1 MRLLEFAKSNILM
14 RDLIHGL
21 SRVFD
26 MERVGGEARVYDVA
40 ERKGVIFL
48 LNNSLRGIGLIWSKG
63 TTTVQSVGVWNKI
76 DFDRSPDFM
85 VDIPAHAT
93 LDSVIEPLIQFI
105 RNPREGMVESFTITE
120 TARNVS
126 PTEFRQMARKM
137 FKDAAASMT
146 IDDLKKVADQNSVN
160 IPSAIRHD
168 RSLMVDANH
177 WNLHDDDV
185 ANAARAVGTKVGVPD
200 PNDPHYA
207 AAVELAKAS
216 NVSKMA
222 SEGKIMLLGRKPNGE
237 VFIIPGVEQITAKIE
252 RKLHKELESGEVS
265 GASMEEQYHQLD
277 QKVRLVAGGESEFM
291 KSLLIT
297 GMPSAGKTFRVMKT
311 VKALGLKEGDD
322 YTIVGGKTT
331 VKAMYR
337 VLIEQVNGLTIFDDC
352 DSVVGS
358 EDGINMLKKAL
369 DTDPIRDV
377 SYNASGLMNT
387 ATMPREK
394 REKVVEAISRIL
406 RNVATPEDIYL
417 FDANRGIPQR
427 THQIHDKDS
436 WIAQYPDWAQDR
448 MRDEWDSGYAD
459 EMDYQNAK
467 QGDVSAAEKE
477 EVADWAAKHLPN
489 KIDFK
494 GRIIFI
500 SNMSADEWDAAI
512 LTRAFH
518 QDMQFSDGEMFD
530 YIGTILQHI
539 KTPRLTEEQKHE
551 VLAYLKELWEDGK
564 ITRPVN
570 FRLVQQSFDLRLMN
584 GWRELIASIG

>member
-14 RDLIHGL
+14 RDLIAGL
-21 SRVFD
+21 GRVFD
-26 MERVGGEARVYDVA
+26 MERVGGEARVYNVG
-40 ERKGVIFL
+40 ERQGIIFL
-48 LNNSLRGIGLIWSKG
+48 LNNSLRGVGLIWSKG
-63 TTTVQSVGVWNKI
+63 TTHVQSVGVWNKI
-76 DFDRSPDFM
+76 DFDRSPDYM

-93 LDSVIEPLIQFI
+93 LDSVIEPLIHFI
-105 RNPREGMVESFTITE
+105 RNPREGMVESIELNE

-137 FKDAAASMT
+137 FKDASASMT
-146 IDDLKKVADQNSVN
+146 IDDLKKVADQNAVH

-177 WNLHDDDV
+177 WNLFDDDV
-185 ANAARAVGTKVGVPD
+185 ANAARAVGAKVGVPD
-200 PNDPHYA
+200 PNDPNYA
-207 AAVELAKAS
+207 TAVELAKTA
-216 NVSKMA
+216 NISKMA
-222 SEGKIMLLGRKPNGE
+222 AQGKIMLLGRKPTGE
-237 VFIIPGVEQITAKIE
+237 VFVIPGVEQITAKIE
-252 RKLHKELESGEVS
+252 RMLHKDLASGEATGS
-265 GASMEEQYHQLD
+265 SMEEQYHQLD
-277 QKVRLVAGGESEFM
+277 QKVRLVAGGQSAFL

-311 VKALGLKEGDD
+311 IQSLGLKEGED

-369 DTDPIRDV
+369 DTDPVRDV

-387 ATMPREK
+387 AAMPREK
-394 REKVVEAISRIL
+394 RERVVDAMSRIL

-417 FDANRGIPQR
+417 FDPNRGIPQR
-427 THQIHDKDS
+427 THKLYDKES
-436 WIAQYPDWAQDR
+436 WLAEFPEEAQEQ
-448 MRDEWDSGYAD
+448 MRAEWDQGHSD
-459 EMDYQNAK
+459 QMDYHNSE
-467 QGDVSAAEKE
+467 QGDVSEAEKE
-477 EVADWAAKHLPN
+477 TVADWAAKHLPN

-500 SNMSADEWDAAI
+500 SNMGADEWDSAI
-512 LTRAFH
+512 LTRTFH

-530 YIGTILQHI
+530 YIATILEHI
-539 KTPRLTEEQKHE
+539 KTPNLDEDQKRE
-551 VLAYLKELWEDGK
+551 VLDYLKELWEEGK

-570 FRLVQQSFDLRLMN
+570 FRLVQQAFDLRLMN